1 MERVCVSA
9 FFVSSE
15 FESNE
20 NDKKRELDEM
30 CEDRDMV
37 GLCENVEK
45 TDIFDS
51 EYDQELYEICT
62 MYENLFD
69 SEYDTNLYEICTTIE
84 NNVIQS
90 SSHSV
95 QTGQGMFKRSIE
107 SDNSNSDAKRQ
118 RHDEPSTSTD
128 KLHCET
134 CNILVNRRYFV
145 NHTKSIVDKN
155 NILKSH
161 CSLDNVSVV
170 DSAFGQRIISYKV
183 KNKNQ
188 SDSVFQ
194 TPELFLELIKSDIF
208 FLIDEVLKQHS
219 TVKINFVLHAD
230 FVQESKNLTNSFDFQ
245 TSNFII
251 SQADDLN
258 IFIVSLRDTLVH
270 KISTFE
276 KKDSGWSL
284 TKINFIELNI
294 NKYNPLRGNSYIDL
308 PKDIKDKKAVINFN
322 NSDNFCFKWALLSAL
337 YPVNKNSGRLSSYT
351 IHSNKLN
358 FHGISFPV
366 KLNDISKIEKQ
377 NNLSIN
383 VFGLEYDIKQ
393 KKHSVVGP
401 LYFTKCRNSTH
412 INLLYLQNGTVG
424 HYCYIKN
431 LSRLVSKQISNT
443 NGVVNIWDGCLLR
456 FSTRDRLINH
466 QQHDCSHITTNLP
479 SSEKTLKNWFGQPIS
494 TDKLKF
500 DKFQKKN

>member
-1 MERVCVSA
+1 MDRVCVSA

-37 GLCENVEK
+37 ELCENVEK

-95 QTGQGMFKRSIE
+95 QTGQGVFKRSIE

-145 NHTKSIVDKN
+145 NHTKSIVHKN

-194 TPELFLELIKSDIF
+194 TPEWGLFTF
-208 FLIDEVLKQHS
+208 FQFSYLKNH
-219 TVKINFVLHAD
+219 V
-230 FVQESKNLTNSFDFQ
+230 EEY
-245 TSNFII
+245 NFII

-308 PKDIKDKKAVINFN
+308 PKDIKDKKAVINVN

-443 NGVVNIWDGCLLR
+443 NGVVNICDGCLLR

-500 DKFQKKN
+500 DKFQKKY

>member
-37 GLCENVEK
+37 ELCENVEK

-95 QTGQGMFKRSIE
+95 QTGQGVFKRSIE

-145 NHTKSIVDKN
+145 NHTKSIVHKN

-208 FLIDEVLKQHS
+208 FLIDEPNPHHLLIMS
-219 TVKINFVLHAD
+219 R
-230 FVQESKNLTNSFDFQ
+230 S
-245 TSNFII
+245 
-251 SQADDLN
+251 LN
-258 IFIVSLRDTLVH
+258 TH
-270 KISTFE
+270 K
-276 KKDSGWSL
+276 D
-284 TKINFIELNI
+284 
-294 NKYNPLRGNSYIDL
+294 
-308 PKDIKDKKAVINFN
+308 
-322 NSDNFCFKWALLSAL
+322 LLSAL
-337 YPVNKNSGRLSSYT
+337 HKLKPKYRTALLKSCDEDEINCICECIHNVLQGKVPIEEKNKKKLKNYKSVLRKLVRKGVNKARKSIIIQKGGAFLPIILGAILSGLVES
-351 IHSNKLN
+351 L
-358 FHGISFPV
+358 V
-366 KLNDISKIEKQ
+366 K
-377 NNLSIN
+377 
-383 VFGLEYDIKQ
+383 
-393 KKHSVVGP
+393 
-401 LYFTKCRNSTH
+401 
-412 INLLYLQNGTVG
+412 
-424 HYCYIKN
+424 
-431 LSRLVSKQISNT
+431 
-443 NGVVNIWDGCLLR
+443 
-456 FSTRDRLINH
+456 
-466 QQHDCSHITTNLP
+466 
-479 SSEKTLKNWFGQPIS
+479 
-494 TDKLKF
+494 
-500 DKFQKKN
+500 

>member
-15 FESNE
+15 FKSNE

-37 GLCENVEK
+37 ELCENVEK
-45 TDIFDS
+45 TDI
-51 EYDQELYEICT
+51 
-62 MYENLFD
+62 FD

-118 RHDEPSTSTD
+118 RHDEPSTSTN

-145 NHTKSIVDKN
+145 NHTKSIVHKN

-194 TPELFLELIKSDIF
+194 TPELFLELIKT
-208 FLIDEVLKQHS
+208 LHKLKP
-219 TVKINFVLHAD
+219 
-230 FVQESKNLTNSFDFQ
+230 
-245 TSNFII
+245 
-251 SQADDLN
+251 
-258 IFIVSLRDTLVH
+258 
-270 KISTFE
+270 
-276 KKDSGWSL
+276 
-284 TKINFIELNI
+284 
-294 NKYNPLRGNSYIDL
+294 KYRT
-308 PKDIKDKKAVINFN
+308 
-322 NSDNFCFKWALLSAL
+322 ALLKSCDEDEINCICECIHNVL
-337 YPVNKNSGRLSSYT
+337 QGKVPIEEKNKKKLKNYKSVLRKLVRKGVNKARKSIIIQKGGAFLPIILGAILSGLVES
-351 IHSNKLN
+351 L
-358 FHGISFPV
+358 V
-366 KLNDISKIEKQ
+366 K
-377 NNLSIN
+377 
-383 VFGLEYDIKQ
+383 
-393 KKHSVVGP
+393 
-401 LYFTKCRNSTH
+401 
-412 INLLYLQNGTVG
+412 
-424 HYCYIKN
+424 
-431 LSRLVSKQISNT
+431 
-443 NGVVNIWDGCLLR
+443 
-456 FSTRDRLINH
+456 
-466 QQHDCSHITTNLP
+466 
-479 SSEKTLKNWFGQPIS
+479 
-494 TDKLKF
+494 
-500 DKFQKKN
+500 